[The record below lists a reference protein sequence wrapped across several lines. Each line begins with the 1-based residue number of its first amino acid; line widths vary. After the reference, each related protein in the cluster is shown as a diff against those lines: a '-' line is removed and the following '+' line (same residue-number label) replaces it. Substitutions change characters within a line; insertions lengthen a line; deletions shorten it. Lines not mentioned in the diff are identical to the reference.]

1 MYFWNDGFMV
11 ISLHMKFCN
20 KKAPHSGKA
29 VLRDDKNRGT
39 TQIQIYVAIYPLQT
53 SNKVLTANAVLRHAL
68 NITRATRG

>member
-1 MYFWNDGFMV
+1 MV
-11 ISLHMKFCN
+11 LSLHMKFCN